1 MTSCIINRRFL
12 SLFTLFVFVAVT
24 GTAQKKKANELK
36 FGEIKVADFD
46 PSVHSF
52 DSTADAVVLY
62 DKGNS
67 FFRGTNNGWFALV
80 YERHQRIKVISKNG
94 KDAGDFI
101 ISQYKSNNT
110 EEKIDKLKASTFN
123 LENGVVVETKLN
135 SKDIFTD
142 RLNKKYSLTKFGM
155 PNVKEGSIIDVTY
168 TIVSDFL
175 FNLQPWTF
183 QRQYP
188 VVHSEY
194 TTSIPEFFAYVTL
207 TQGYIP
213 FTDKQVKS
221 FVNNYTVI
229 SSGNFAGSRP
239 ERTDLTTNETEITWI
254 MKNVPALKSEP
265 FTTTLDNHVSK
276 ISFQLSEYRFPN
288 QAPQPVMSTWLKV
301 GETLMKDEEFGA
313 SLNKNNNWLD
323 DDVKKITAGASTDL
337 EKAKA
342 LYNHMREK
350 FSISTRGGIYM
361 SDNPRTIWKNMK
373 GNVTDA
379 NLMLVMLF
387 HVAGLKCDP
396 VLLSTRSNGVTNDM
410 YPLMDQY
417 NYVICRSNIDGKIY
431 HLDATEPLLAFGNLP
446 LICYNGH
453 ARIISEMP
461 APIYLFADSVKE
473 SKTTMITLFGSEEKP
488 WEGLVNSRPGI
499 YESLGI
505 REKVKDKGVEAI
517 EGDIKN
523 ALPAESEVKKLEI
536 DAKNECDKPL
546 AVSYLVDLESLKDE
560 DIIYLNPLLGE
571 RTKENPFSAAERQY
585 PVEMPYTFKE
595 TILTNIKVPAGYMV
609 DELPKQARV
618 KLENDEGIFEYLIQH
633 EDESI
638 QLRCVLEIKRANF
651 EAEQYEMLRN
661 FFTYVVNKQNE
672 QIVFKKKS

>member
-1 MTSCIINRRFL
+1 
-12 SLFTLFVFVAVT
+12 
-24 GTAQKKKANELK
+24 
-36 FGEIKVADFD
+36 
-46 PSVHSF
+46 
-52 DSTADAVVLY
+52 
-62 DKGNS
+62 
-67 FFRGTNNGWFALV
+67 
-80 YERHQRIKVISKNG
+80 
-94 KDAGDFI
+94 
-101 ISQYKSNNT
+101 
-110 EEKIDKLKASTFN
+110 
-123 LENGVVVETKLN
+123 
-135 SKDIFTD
+135 
-142 RLNKKYSLTKFGM
+142 
-155 PNVKEGSIIDVTY
+155 
-168 TIVSDFL
+168 
-175 FNLQPWTF
+175 
-183 QRQYP
+183 
-188 VVHSEY
+188 
-194 TTSIPEFFAYVTL
+194 
-207 TQGYIP
+207 
-213 FTDKQVKS
+213 
-221 FVNNYTVI
+221 
-229 SSGNFAGSRP
+229 
-239 ERTDLTTNETEITWI
+239 
-254 MKNVPALKSEP
+254 
-265 FTTTLDNHVSK
+265 
-276 ISFQLSEYRFPN
+276 
-288 QAPQPVMSTWLKV
+288 
-301 GETLMKDEEFGA
+301 
-313 SLNKNNNWLD
+313 
-323 DDVKKITAGASTDL
+323 
-337 EKAKA
+337 
-342 LYNHMREK
+342 
-350 FSISTRGGIYM
+350 
-361 SDNPRTIWKNMK
+361 
-373 GNVTDA
+373 
-379 NLMLVMLF
+379 
-387 HVAGLKCDP
+387 
-396 VLLSTRSNGVTNDM
+396 M

-473 SKTTMITLFGSEEKP
+473 SKTTMITLFGSEEKR

-523 ALPAESEVKKLEI
+523 ALPAESEVKELEI